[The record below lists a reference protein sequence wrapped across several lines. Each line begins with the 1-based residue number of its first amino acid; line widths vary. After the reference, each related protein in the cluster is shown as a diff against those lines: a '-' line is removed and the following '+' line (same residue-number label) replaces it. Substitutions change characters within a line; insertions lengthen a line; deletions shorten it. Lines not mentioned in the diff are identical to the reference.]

1 MSPGGCIIFSS
12 CQQDIRVP
20 ISFHPSQHLVLQV
33 LHSILLSFYFAFPW
47 WASFHVPID
56 HLFSIVKCLF
66 MSFAHFFFI
75 ELFAFLLVSC
85 SSSLY
90 VLNASLLS
98 EICIVNTFSQAVVCL
113 FRAGGFNPDKISFL
127 WCPAPHSSWV
137 SLDSLQSFFFLLC
150 RSACPAPRSNFV

>member
-1 MSPGGCIIFSS
+1 MSIYVFCP
-12 CQQDIRVP
+12 
-20 ISFHPSQHLVLQV
+20 
-33 LHSILLSFYFAFPW
+33 
-47 WASFHVPID
+47 
-56 HLFSIVKCLF
+56 
-66 MSFAHFFFI
+66 FFFI

-127 WCPAPHSSWV
+127 WCAGLPSPSLLLGFPWLTSIFFFPALQI
-137 SLDSLQSFFFLLC
+137 SLSCSSLQFCIKPFSGFLKKRKRETHRETERQTALFAKTSFYSSNSSLPFSFPAHNFFI
-150 RSACPAPRSNFV
+150 PGT